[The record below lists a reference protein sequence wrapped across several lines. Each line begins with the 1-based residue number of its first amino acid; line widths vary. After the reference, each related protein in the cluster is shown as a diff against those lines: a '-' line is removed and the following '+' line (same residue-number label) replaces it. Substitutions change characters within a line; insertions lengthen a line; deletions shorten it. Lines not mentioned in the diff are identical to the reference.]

1 MLVWQCAWKSSRSA
15 GLGHPNP
22 APSKERTDPRPC
34 AEDELCAFGFSCMVR
49 ASLLTWDIGPGQI
62 DDANVAMYNEQLFL
76 LAWGLRAML
85 HQFDFWSK
93 EAGGSLEIEWL
104 RSVTQELHASVTD
117 PRQDSWT
124 PSLWELPLVGNTKLF
139 CDTLLLSVQTPLG
152 EHKWKLGSG
161 FSWTLPYLS
170 FSFPDFNVYIFT
182 VINRNREYNSFFEFC
197 GSF

>member
-1 MLVWQCAWKSSRSA
+1 
-15 GLGHPNP
+15 
-22 APSKERTDPRPC
+22 
-34 AEDELCAFGFSCMVR
+34 
-49 ASLLTWDIGPGQI
+49 
-62 DDANVAMYNEQLFL
+62 MYNEQLFL

-93 EAGGSLEIEWL
+93 EVGGSLEIEWL